1 MDDKKPQL
9 ELINR
14 DRNTIV
20 SSILIEKIYEE
31 GSIHSIGS
39 RYVKVFKIQDIN
51 YKLSDDKHLIDDAY
65 KNVLNST
72 DKNVEIS
79 LIINS
84 KKISKRYLNEKVI
97 LHHRDDGFDYLRDGI
112 NDTIRKNSSTETLTK
127 DKYLVIA
134 FTEERYKTNKGAK
147 HSDVEY
153 KLHYK
158 ENASNRMKLISNAI
172 KRNFESISNARLIE
186 LTRDETIK
194 LLYYLYNRDR
204 VNDKLS
210 DETYDLIS
218 EKSRE
223 ELGLSY
229 AELISPKSME
239 FYKDFMKFNNK
250 FMIALHMD
258 DINKQI
264 DTDILERLTDNNF
277 EVLIGLKERPI
288 DALTTSRLIGR
299 ELGNIEGEI
308 YDIQKRLAES
318 KVSVDLIPQMLKLRR
333 DEAIK
338 INENIKTKNDGLFD
352 MGLYAVVYGDSYEEC
367 IDNVYSFINN
377 AALCGIYFIISENM
391 QENVFNTIM
400 PYGINQ
406 TLYTRCI
413 NSEGLTG
420 FQPFHAM
427 DLIDENGDYYGKNL
441 ITNNPVVYDVMK
453 ADNYAM
459 LLFGMTGKGKSM
471 IAKQTQMSRYFRDNK
486 RQAIIIDASGEYVPI
501 THELKGQVINIEA
514 GGEHHINLFDI
525 DDSYGDNPL
534 ADKEDMILSVC
545 SLMQKEKLTAGQRT
559 TVSIAVSEIY
569 KKWLQDKQSIPTI
582 EDFEIELEKITNEDD
597 NNDEDKELLKAI
609 KYYSKTSHCTLFR
622 GKSNI
627 DLKKNIINYNI
638 SNLGKELKPMAMEVL
653 LDNIWLTISKNRAS
667 GIDTDIIID
676 EFHLMFLNDDTA
688 SFMSKLWKML
698 RKSHGCPIGIT
709 QNPEDVLNSF
719 FGRDVIANT
728 GFLVSLSLME
738 SDIRLLKSVLMLTE
752 KETEYIRNKEA
763 GCGLIYVHSSKG
775 RGERTVV
782 PFDNHYDENN
792 IIYKLINTSDKVNT
806 SIK

>member
-20 SSILIEKIYEE
+20 SSILVEKIYED
-31 GSIHSIGS
+31 GSIHSVGS
-39 RYVKVFKIQDIN
+39 RYVKIFKIQDIN
-51 YKLSDDKHLIDDAY
+51 YKLSDDKHLIDEAY

-79 LIINS
+79 LIIDS
-84 KKISKRYLNEKVI
+84 KKISKKFLDEKVI
-97 LHHRDDGFDYLRDGI
+97 LSHKNDGFDYLRDGI
-112 NDTIRKNSSTETLTK
+112 NETIRKNSSTETLVK

-134 FTEERYKTNKGAK
+134 FTEERTIVKKGK
-147 HSDVEY
+147 EE
-153 KLHYK
+153 KKFHYK
-158 ENASNRMKLISNAI
+158 ENAKNRMFLISNAI
-172 KRNFESISNARLIE
+172 KRNYESISNARLVE
-186 LTRDETIK
+186 LTQDETIK
-194 LLYYLYNRDR
+194 LLYSLYNKDR
-204 VNDKLS
+204 TEDKLS
-210 DETYDLIS
+210 NETYDLIS

-223 ELGLSY
+223 ELGISY
-229 AELISPKSME
+229 TELIAPKSME
-239 FYKDFMKFNNK
+239 FYKDFIKIGNK
-250 FMIALHMD
+250 YMVALHMD

-264 DTDILERLTDNNF
+264 DTDTLERLTDNNF

-308 YDIQKRLAES
+308 YDIQKKLAES

-333 DEAIK
+333 EEAIK

-352 MGLYAVVYGDSYEEC
+352 MGLYALVYGNSYEEC
-367 IDNVYSFINN
+367 LDNVYSFINN
-377 AALCGIYFIISENM
+377 AALSGIYFIVSENL

-420 FQPFHAM
+420 FQPFNAM
-427 DLIDENGDYYGKNL
+427 DLIDENGDYYGRNL

-453 ADNYAM
+453 ADNYSM

-471 IAKQTQMSRYFRDNK
+471 IAKQTLFSRYLRDTK
-486 RQAIIIDASGEYVPI
+486 RQAIIIDASGEYVP
-501 THELKGQVINIEA
+501 TTKELNGQVINIEA

-559 TVSIAVSEIY
+559 TVSMAVSAIY
-569 KKWLQDKQSIPTI
+569 KKWLEDKASVPTI
-582 EDFEIELEKITNEDD
+582 EDFENELEKITNEESS
-597 NNDEDKELLKAI
+597 DEDKELLKAI

-638 SNLGKELKPMAMEVL
+638 ANLGKELKPMAMEVL

-688 SFMSKLWKML
+688 SFMAKLWKML

-728 GFLVSLSLME
+728 GFLVSLSLLE
-738 SDIRLLKSVLMLTE
+738 SDIRVLKDVLMLTE
-752 KETEYIRNKEA
+752 KEINYIRNKEA
-763 GCGLIYVHSSKG
+763 GTGLIYVYSSKG
-775 RGERTVV
+775 RGTRVVV
-782 PFDNHYDENN
+782 PFDNHYDESN

>member
-1 MDDKKPQL
+1 MQL
-9 ELINR
+9 ELLRR
-14 DRNTIV
+14 DRNSIV
-20 SSILIEKIYEE
+20 SSILVEKIYEE
-31 GSIHSIGS
+31 GSIHSFGS

-51 YKLSDDKHLIDDAY
+51 YKLSDDKHIIDEAY
-65 KNVLNST
+65 KNVLNSI

-79 LIINS
+79 LIVNS
-84 KKISKRYLNEKVI
+84 KKISKKYIEESVVLPNKNDE
-97 LHHRDDGFDYLRDGI
+97 FDYLRNGI
-112 NDTIRKNSSTETLTK
+112 NETIRKNSSTETLTK

-134 FTEERYKTNKGAK
+134 FTEEREKI
-147 HSDVEY
+147 
-153 KLHYK
+153 HYK
-158 ENASNRMKLISNAI
+158 ENASNRMKLVSDAI
-172 KRNFESISNARLIE
+172 RRNFESIGNAKLVE

-194 LLYYLYNRDR
+194 LLYYFYNKDR
-204 VNDKLS
+204 VNDRLS
-210 DETYDLIS
+210 SENYDLIS
-218 EKSRE
+218 ERCRE
-223 ELGLSY
+223 ELEISY
-229 AELISPKSME
+229 AELISPKTMT
-239 FYKDFMKFNNK
+239 FNRDFIKFNSK
-250 FMIALHMD
+250 YMIALHME

-264 DTDILERLTDNNF
+264 DTDTLERLTDNNF

-288 DALTTSRLIGR
+288 DALTTNNLIGR

-308 YDIQKRLAES
+308 YDIQKNLA
-318 KVSVDLIPQMLKLRR
+318 KAQVGIDLIPQMLKLRR
-333 DEAIK
+333 EEAIK
-338 INENIKTKNDGLFD
+338 INESIKTKNDGLFD
-352 MGLYAVVYGDSYEEC
+352 MGLYAIVYGDSYKEC

-377 AALCGIYFIISENM
+377 ATLCGVYFVISENM

-400 PYGINQ
+400 PFGISQ

-420 FQPFHAM
+420 FQPFNAM

-453 ADNYAM
+453 ADNYSM

-471 IAKQTQMSRYFRDNK
+471 IAKQTLFSRYLRNMN
-486 RQAIIIDASGEYVPI
+486 RQAIIIDASGEYIPI
-501 THELKGQVINIEA
+501 TKELNGQVINIEA
-514 GGEHHINLFDI
+514 GGKQHINLFDI

-545 SLMQKEKLTAGQRT
+545 GLMQKAKLTAGQRT
-559 TVSIAVSEIY
+559 TVSMAVAEIY
-569 KKWLQDKQSIPTI
+569 KKWLIDKKSVPTI
-582 EDFEIELEKITNEDD
+582 QDFEIELEKITKEDD
-597 NNDEDKELLKAI
+597 DNKEDKELLKAI

-622 GKSNI
+622 GHSNI

-653 LDNIWLTISKNRAS
+653 LDNIWLTISRNRAS

-688 SFMSKLWKML
+688 AFMAKLWKML

-719 FGRDVIANT
+719 FGRDIIANT
-728 GFLVSLSLME
+728 GFIVSLSLLE
-738 SDIRLLKSVLMLTE
+738 SDIRLLKDILMLTE
-752 KETEYIRNKEA
+752 KEVNYIRNKEA
-763 GCGLIYVHSSKG
+763 GTGLIYVYSSKG
-775 RGERTVV
+775 RGTRVVV

-792 IIYKLINTSDKVNT
+792 IIYKLINTS
-806 SIK
+806 S

>member
-1 MDDKKPQL
+1 MNDKRPQL
-9 ELINR
+9 ELVNR

-20 SSILIEKIYEE
+20 SSILIENIYED
-31 GSIHSIGS
+31 GTIHSIGS
-39 RYVKVFKIQDIN
+39 RYVKVFKIVDIN
-51 YKLSDDKHLIDDAY
+51 YKLFDDKSLIEEAY
-65 KNVLNST
+65 KNVLNSS

-84 KKISKRYLNEKVI
+84 QKLSKKYLNDKI
-97 LHHRDDGFDYLRDGI
+97 LLQHKNDNLDYLRDGI
-112 NDTIRKNSSTETLTK
+112 NDTIKKNSSIDTLTK

-134 FTEERYKTNKGAK
+134 FTEERN
-147 HSDVEY
+147 DI
-153 KLHYK
+153 
-158 ENASNRMKLISNAI
+158 SNRMRLISNAI
-172 KRNFESISNARLIE
+172 KRNFESIANARLID

-194 LLYYLYNRDR
+194 LLYYLYNKDR
-204 VNDKLS
+204 INDTLTS
-210 DETYDLIS
+210 VSFDMLS
-218 EKSRE
+218 EKCRN
-223 ELGLSY
+223 ELDISY
-229 AELISPKSME
+229 AELISPKTIDI
-239 FYKDFMKFNNK
+239 YKDYLKINNK
-250 FMIALHMD
+250 YMIALYME

-264 DTDILERLTDNNF
+264 DTDTLERLTDHNF

-288 DALTTSRLIGR
+288 DALTTNGLISR
-299 ELGNIEGEI
+299 ELGNIDGEI

-333 DEAIK
+333 EEAIK

-352 MGLYAVVYGDSYEEC
+352 MGLYAIVYGDTYEEC
-367 IDNVYSFINN
+367 LDNVYSFINN
-377 AALCGIYFIISENM
+377 ATLCGIYFTISENM

-413 NSEGLTG
+413 NSEGLVG
-420 FQPFHAM
+420 FQPFNAM

-453 ADNYAM
+453 ADNYSM

-471 IAKQTQMSRYFRDNK
+471 IAKQTMFSRHLRDNK
-486 RQAIIIDASGEYVPI
+486 RQAIIIDASGEYVPV
-501 THELKGQVINIEA
+501 TNELKGQVINIEA
-514 GGEHHINLFDI
+514 GGVHHINLFDI

-559 TVSIAVSEIY
+559 TVSMAVSEIY
-569 KKWLQDKQSIPTI
+569 KKWLTDKTSIPTI
-582 EDFEIELEKITNEDD
+582 EDFERELERITTEDEDD
-597 NNDEDKELLKAI
+597 IEDKELLKAI
-609 KYYSKTSHCTLFR
+609 KYYSRTSHCTLFR

-627 DLKKNIINYNI
+627 DLKKSIINYNI
-638 SNLGKELKPMAMEVL
+638 SNLGKDLKPLAMEVL
-653 LDNIWLTISKNRAS
+653 LDNIWLTISRNRAL

-688 SFMSKLWKML
+688 QFMAKLWKML

-709 QNPEDVLNSF
+709 QNPEDVLSSF

-728 GFLVSLSLME
+728 GFLVSLSLLE
-738 SDIRLLKSVLMLTE
+738 SDIKLLKDILLLTD
-752 KETEYIRNKEA
+752 KEINYIRNKDA
-763 GCGLIYVHSSKG
+763 GTGLIYVYSSKG
-775 RGERTVV
+775 KGTRVVV
-782 PFDNHYDENN
+782 PFDNQYDEDNL
-792 IIYKLINTSDKVNT
+792 IYKIINTSM
-806 SIK
+806 